1 MHQYM
6 YMYTSIYFGVSMSRP
21 VCISEI
27 ENGIGV
33 SDLIMQMMMHVMGK
47 LQGAGR
53 GGRFLIQYRIVA
65 QDS

>member
-1 MHQYM
+1 
-6 YMYTSIYFGVSMSRP
+6 MSRP

-27 ENGIGV
+27 ENGIEV

-47 LQGAGR
+47 LQVARR
-53 GGRFLIQYRIVA
+53 GLTLPYSILDCD